1 MYLLVLLILIENIE
15 LVKCWCKSLGLG
27 WGSPEIL
34 AKKMKWKHLNTTAL
48 HDVHPHTPHLLT
60 QADQVHLL
68 HGAEVHDPTG
78 VFRLGHDTIQV
89 ERLPGL
95 LHVVPLE
102 TGETELSN
110 QTPAPRPVTDHI
122 SPLSLGQVKTAMGLR
137 FCIVFNVGLS
147 HDPRGMGSPL
157 CSHHSWLTSSSKT
170 ITIFSTTLFLSLAF
184 WQ

>member
-1 MYLLVLLILIENIE
+1 MGVARNSGQENE
-15 LVKCWCKSLGLG
+15 NHC
-27 WGSPEIL
+27 
-34 AKKMKWKHLNTTAL
+34 TTGC
-48 HDVHPHTPHLLT
+48 PSTHTPHLLT

-147 HDPRGMGSPL
+147 HDPKGMGSPL
-157 CSHHSWLTSSSKT
+157 CSHHS
-170 ITIFSTTLFLSLAF
+170 
-184 WQ
+184 